1 MTKTTTLSRRKL
13 LGRVGLLAVAGYSVP
28 ALTTLSMA
36 HAGSGASGGSSS
48 GGSSSGSSNSGAS
61 NSGSSNSG
69 ASNSGPSGAGTG
81 APATP
86 AETGA
91 ICGPEDLNSP
101 TYLQCLVDNGL

>member
-48 GGSSSGSSNSGAS
+48 GSSNSGSS

-91 ICGPEDLNSP
+91 ICGAEDLNSP